1 MKKKL
6 TDLSRHYKK
15 DYQPP
20 NIEASFFEME
30 EGIAAASA
38 RITIKE
44 EVGTI
49 SEEWETGTNRETDV
63 NW

>member
-1 MKKKL
+1 MKKKSI
-6 TDLSRHYKK
+6 DMSRHYKK

-20 NIEASFFEME
+20 NIEATSFEME

-38 RITIKE
+38 TFVIKE
-44 EVGTI
+44 EAGTVL
-49 SEEWETGTNRETDV
+49 EEWETGTNRETNV